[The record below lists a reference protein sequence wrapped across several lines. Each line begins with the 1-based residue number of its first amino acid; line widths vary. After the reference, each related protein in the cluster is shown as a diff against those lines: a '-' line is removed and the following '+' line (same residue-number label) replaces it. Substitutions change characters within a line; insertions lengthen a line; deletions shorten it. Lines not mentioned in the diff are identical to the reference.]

1 MAKFATELLWTTAS
15 WARMIN
21 NPDDRHIVVEEM
33 AQALGGSL
41 DSIYWLPLAPYNM
54 LIITDMPDTISAA
67 AITFAIMS
75 KGAEVRAATYELL
88 TQDQF
93 LGALQLAVD
102 ARQIYR
108 PPGEHD

>member
-1 MAKFATELLWTTAS
+1 MAKFATALQWTTGS

-93 LGALQLAVD
+93 LGALQLAAD

>member
-1 MAKFATELLWTTAS
+1 MCEAF
-15 WARMIN
+15 
-21 NPDDRHIVVEEM
+21 
-33 AQALGGSL
+33 GGTL

-54 LIITDMPDTISAA
+54 LIITDMPDTITAA

-75 KGAEVRAATYELL
+75 KGAEVRAATYQLL
-88 TQDQF
+88 TQEQF
-93 LGALQLAVD
+93 SDALQLAAD

>member
-1 MAKFATELLWTTAS
+1 MAKFATALEWTPAS

-21 NPDDRHIVVEEM
+21 NPDDRNIVAEEM
-33 AQALGGSL
+33 CEAFGGTL

-54 LIITDMPDTISAA
+54 LIITDMPDTITAA

-75 KGAEVRAATYELL
+75 KGAEVRAATYQLL
-88 TQDQF
+88 TQEQF
-93 LGALQLAVD
+93 SDALQLAAD
-102 ARQIYR
+102 ARKIYR

>member
-1 MAKFATELLWTTAS
+1 MVAGQAIRSAS
-15 WARMIN
+15 VGDSRAAGCRL
-21 NPDDRHIVVEEM
+21 
-33 AQALGGSL
+33 AQAFGGTL

-54 LIITDMPDTISAA
+54 LIITDMPDTICAA

-88 TQDQF
+88 TREQF
-93 LGALQLAVD
+93 SDALQLAAD

-108 PPGEHD
+108 APGEHD